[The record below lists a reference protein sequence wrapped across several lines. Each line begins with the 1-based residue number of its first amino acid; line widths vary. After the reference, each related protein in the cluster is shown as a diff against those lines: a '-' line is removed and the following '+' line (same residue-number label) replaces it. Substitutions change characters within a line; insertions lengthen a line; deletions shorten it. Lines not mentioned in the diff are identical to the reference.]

1 MDDNKNNY
9 DRENNFNRDN
19 EPSPERQWDSN
30 SSDNVNSNDNGNI
43 NSNNN
48 ESPETGSSYYYS
60 YGPFKSLNKDEMN
73 PDDPQHYN
81 RREPERV
88 EVNPPQPV
96 RPVPYSTSLR
106 TTGMDGNGG
115 RGGNG
120 ADGGNGWQY
129 NHKPKKPV
137 KTVLVSFLAGMI
149 VLSGSMFAA
158 DRGNWFTGD
167 PVTTAAVSNT
177 AAKTANGSV
186 NVTPSTTTTSLL
198 TGTTDASR
206 VVDSVGPAVVKI
218 ETLVKANSGR
228 NSTNPNMSD
237 PFSQFFFGDQFG
249 SNGSSGSNSGSNSES
264 NSGSNST
271 SQLTPYGIGTGF
283 IYDSS
288 GYILT
293 NQHVVDKADVI
304 QVTVDGTTKTYE
316 AKLLGTSKDLDL
328 AVLKIEGKN
337 FPTVQLGDSDS
348 IKVGSEVVA
357 IGNPQGFDHTV
368 TAGVLSAKNR
378 SIDINEEDGSG
389 TRNYKN
395 LLQTDASINPGN
407 SGGPLLNLNGQVIGM
422 NVAVSTDSQGIG
434 FAIAVNTIKNVV
446 DKLEANQEIPKEP
459 VPFIGASLMTITDEV
474 AKQMGTN
481 IKEGS
486 VVADIIFKSPAYT
499 ADLRPYD
506 IITGVNGKKYATS
519 QDLITYIQTLKVGDK
534 ITLDVVRDGKT
545 LELSVTIGNKNDF
558 NTTQTQRQ

>member
-1 MDDNKNNY
+1 MDDNKNSF

-19 EPSPERQWDSN
+19 EPSPDRNREWDN
-30 SSDNVNSNDNGNI
+30 NTNSNT
-43 NSNNN
+43 N
-48 ESPETGSSYYYS
+48 EMPEAGSSYYYS
-60 YGPFKSLNKDEMN
+60 YGPFKSLNNDETN
-73 PDDPQHYN
+73 TDDGQHYN

-88 EVNPPQPV
+88 EVTPPQPV
-96 RPVPYSTSLR
+96 RPVPYNTSLR
-106 TTGMDGNGG
+106 TTGFNGNGSGGNGG
-115 RGGNG
+115 NG
-120 ADGGNGWQY
+120 SEGGNGWQY

-137 KTVLVSFLAGMI
+137 KAVLISFLAGMI
-149 VLSGSMFAA
+149 VLSGSMFMA

-167 PVTTAAVSNT
+167 PVAAPALSNT
-177 AAKTANGSV
+177 AAKTANGSA
-186 NVTPSTTTTSLL
+186 NVTPATSTTTLL
-198 TGTTDASR
+198 TGTTDASK
-206 VVDSVGPAVVKI
+206 VVDAVGPAVVKI
-218 ETLVKANSGR
+218 ETLVKTNSSR
-228 NSTNPNMSD
+228 SSNNPNLSD

-249 SNGSSGSNSGSNSES
+249 SNSSGSNNSDSQS
-264 NSGSNST
+264 NSGSG

-283 IYDSS
+283 IYDSA

-293 NQHVVDKADVI
+293 NQHVIDNADVI
-304 QVTVDGTTKTYE
+304 QVTVDGNTKPYE
-316 AKLLGTSKDLDL
+316 AKLLGSSKDLDL
-328 AVLKIEGKN
+328 AVLKIEGKD

-368 TAGVLSAKNR
+368 TAGVLSAKDR

-434 FAIAVNTIKNVV
+434 FAIAVNTIKQVV
-446 DKLEANQEIPKEP
+446 DKLEANQAIPKEP

-486 VVADIIFKSPAYT
+486 VVAEVIFKSPAYT

-506 IITGVNGKKYATS
+506 IITGVNGKKYATN
-519 QDLITYIQTLKVGDK
+519 QDLIKYIQTLKVGDK
-534 ITLDVVRDGKT
+534 ITLNVVRDGKN
-545 LELSVTIGNKNDF
+545 LDLPITIGNKNDF